1 MTYNER
7 NGESEKKKVCSG
19 NNEACKNKE
28 QPPSTCQLWDLKKKN
43 KKKRDVRGTKSA
55 DQRVSER
62 KLCMHRSY
70 ASLSGL
76 PLHLDHHWMVVQTV
90 VVRW

>member
-19 NNEACKNKE
+19 NKEACKNKE
-28 QPPSTCQLWDLKKKN
+28 QPPSTCQLWDLKKK
-43 KKKRDVRGTKSA
+43 KDVRGTKSA

-62 KLCMHRSY
+62 KLCMHRS
-70 ASLSGL
+70 
-76 PLHLDHHWMVVQTV
+76 
-90 VVRW
+90 